1 MEAYKSKTKE
11 VLKALLKDKGLE
23 TTGTKETLIKRLISA
38 HPVSVISDCNDAED
52 SVSHVSSVSSPNF
65 SKTQRNVEA
74 ARRAELETRTRVLKE
89 KQLLLQEELRLK
101 LRQEQLDLE
110 EEIAV
115 CNARERSFAANDGEE
130 NGNAEID
137 LMSDHQAQL
146 PGPSAQSPHAG
157 VGIDSKPYE
166 MHLQKL
172 TEAMLCQNY
181 FIDLLS
187 NVLPK
192 TEINKFS
199 GDPMAYPM
207 FIRSF
212 NSRIERETD
221 SDSERLYVLQQCTT
235 GKPHEIVTGY
245 MHYAST
251 ARRRL

>member
-1 MEAYKSKTKE
+1 MEAYKSKTKK

-38 HPVSVISDCNDAED
+38 HPVSVTNDENDSED
-52 SVSHVSSVSSPNF
+52 SVSHVSSVSSSNF

-74 ARRAELETRTRVLKE
+74 ARRAELEARASVLKE

-115 CNARERSFAANDGEE
+115 CNAREKSFAANDVEE
-130 NGNAEID
+130 NDNAITD
-137 LMSDHQAQL
+137 LMPDHQAQL
-146 PGPSAQSPHAG
+146 PGPSAQGSHAG
-157 VGIDSKPYE
+157 VVIDNKPYE

-172 TEAMLCQNY
+172 TEAMLCQQRRN
-181 FIDLLS
+181 L
-187 NVLPK
+187 LPK
-192 TEINKFS
+192 TEITKFS

-221 SDSERLYVLQQCTT
+221 SDSERLY
-235 GKPHEIVTGY
+235 
-245 MHYAST
+245 
-251 ARRRL
+251 